1 MNVIT
6 YITEIIINKYTH
18 RFKVY
23 KSNYTEHSNVQN
35 LGKTLSDLWF
45 PLFRPFFI
53 FSFFHFIFS
62 FHFFISFFHFVFSF
76 HFFHFLHF

>member
-6 YITEIIINKYTH
+6 YITEIIIKKYTQ
-18 RFKVY
+18 RFQVY

-35 LGKTLSDLWF
+35 LRKTLSDLWF
-45 PLFRPFFI
+45 PLFRT

-62 FHFFISFFHFVFSF
+62 FSA
-76 HFFHFLHF
+76 FLTEKKSKIK